1 MLGSSFAWGL
11 AFTNIGMP
19 SILGYMLSGV
29 IIGPYFMNII
39 GDGQHNI
46 ESIRELGDL
55 GLTILMFVTGMHLD
69 INTYTRNKS
78 ELLKPLKFTSLQ
90 VICSFI
96 LVTGIELLPNWLIS
110 SIMQAHPIKSIL
122 GVISITLIYLK
133 KQIFFERFFRRFK
146 KSILILMLLATFS
159 ILYAIK
165 NNQINSV
172 FSVELVKVIICAIAI
187 LSLNSTAI
195 SLKLL
200 EIRDKKNSNIGQ
212 KITEILVAQDLIL
225 IGFLILLRI
234 LANGVSIV
242 SVAIKIF
249 SAAGLLILVDL
260 LAKTNPNP
268 LSKLIDYIAIHS
280 KELQILFISSF
291 GLFFASICEYIG
303 LSEIYGAFIAG
314 VILGNLHEHGDY
326 IEKKCRSIRDI
337 FVTLFFVYVG
347 TLMNLK
353 KIMFNLPKVLLIN
366 LIIIVFKYF
375 SNYYI
380 YRAVERHDRQMTRN
394 CMILSSLL
402 LTQVSEFSMQ
412 LIAIAGTGINP
423 TSTLGQT
430 LDLFFQSCI
439 FSLTFGCLA
448 TVLIKRFLYYRG
460 TIN

>member
-29 IIGPYFMNII
+29 IIGPYFMNVI
-39 GDGQHNI
+39 GDGHHNI

-78 ELLKPLKFTSLQ
+78 ELLKPLKFTGLQ
-90 VICSFI
+90 VICS
-96 LVTGIELLPNWLIS
+96 LVLVVGIELLPNWIVVL
-110 SIMQAHPIKSIL
+110 IMQSHPIKSIL
-122 GVISITLIYLK
+122 GILFLTLIYLK

-146 KSILILMLLATFS
+146 RYILIFILFGGS
-159 ILYAIK
+159 FILYAIK
-165 NNQINSV
+165 NHQISG
-172 FSVELVKVIICAIAI
+172 FSVELIKVIICAIAI

-242 SVAIKIF
+242 SIAIKIS

-268 LSKLIDYIAIHS
+268 LSKLIDYIAINS

-366 LIIIVFKYF
+366 LIIITFKYF

-380 YRAVERHDRQMTRN
+380 YRAVERHDRQMTKN

-412 LIAIAGTGINP
+412 LIAIAGTGISQ
-423 TSTLGQT
+423 TSTLGQI

>member
-29 IIGPYFMNII
+29 IIGPYFMNVI
-39 GDGQHNI
+39 GDGHHNI

-78 ELLKPLKFTSLQ
+78 ELLKPLKFTGLQ
-90 VICSFI
+90 VICS
-96 LVTGIELLPNWLIS
+96 LVLVVGIELLPNWIVVL
-110 SIMQAHPIKSIL
+110 IMQSHPIKSIL
-122 GVISITLIYLK
+122 GILFLTLIYLK

-146 KSILILMLLATFS
+146 RYILIFILFGGS
-159 ILYAIK
+159 FILYAIK
-165 NNQINSV
+165 NHQISG
-172 FSVELVKVIICAIAI
+172 FSVELIKVIICAIAI

-242 SVAIKIF
+242 SIAIKI
-249 SAAGLLILVDL
+249 SSVAGLLILVDL

-268 LSKLIDYIAIHS
+268 LSKLIDYIAINS

-326 IEKKCRSIRDI
+326 IEKKCQSIRDI

-366 LIIIVFKYF
+366 LIIITFKYF

-380 YRAVERHDRQMTRN
+380 YRAVERHDRQMTKN

-412 LIAIAGTGINP
+412 LIAIAGTGISQ

>member
-29 IIGPYFMNII
+29 IIGPYFMNVI
-39 GDGQHNI
+39 GDGHHNI

-78 ELLKPLKFTSLQ
+78 ELLKPLKFTGLQ
-90 VICSFI
+90 VICS
-96 LVTGIELLPNWLIS
+96 LVLVVGIELLPNWIVVL
-110 SIMQAHPIKSIL
+110 IMQSHPIKSIL
-122 GVISITLIYLK
+122 GILFLTLIYLK

-146 KSILILMLLATFS
+146 RYILIFILFGGS
-159 ILYAIK
+159 FILYAIK
-165 NNQINSV
+165 NHQMSG
-172 FSVELVKVIICAIAI
+172 FSVELIKVIICAIAI

-242 SVAIKIF
+242 SIAIKIS

-268 LSKLIDYIAIHS
+268 LSKLIDYIAINS

-326 IEKKCRSIRDI
+326 IEKKCQSIRDI

-366 LIIIVFKYF
+366 LIIITFKYF

-380 YRAVERHDRQMTRN
+380 YRAVERHDRQMTKN

-412 LIAIAGTGINP
+412 LIAIAGTGISQ

>member
-1 MLGSSFAWGL
+1 
-11 AFTNIGMP
+11 
-19 SILGYMLSGV
+19 
-29 IIGPYFMNII
+29 
-39 GDGQHNI
+39 
-46 ESIRELGDL
+46 
-55 GLTILMFVTGMHLD
+55 
-69 INTYTRNKS
+69 
-78 ELLKPLKFTSLQ
+78 
-90 VICSFI
+90 
-96 LVTGIELLPNWLIS
+96 
-110 SIMQAHPIKSIL
+110 
-122 GVISITLIYLK
+122 
-133 KQIFFERFFRRFK
+133 
-146 KSILILMLLATFS
+146 MLLATFS

>member
-78 ELLKPLKFTSLQ
+78 ELLKPLKFTGLQ
-90 VICSFI
+90 VICS
-96 LVTGIELLPNWLIS
+96 LVLVVGIELLPNWIVVL
-110 SIMQAHPIKSIL
+110 IMQSHPIKSIL
-122 GVISITLIYLK
+122 GILFLTLIYLK

-146 KSILILMLLATFS
+146 RYILIFILFGGS
-159 ILYAIK
+159 FILYAIK
-165 NNQINSV
+165 NHQMSG
-172 FSVELVKVIICAIAI
+172 FSVELIKVIICAIAI

-242 SVAIKIF
+242 SIAIKIS

-268 LSKLIDYIAIHS
+268 LSKLIDYIAINS

-326 IEKKCRSIRDI
+326 IEKKCQSIRDI

-366 LIIIVFKYF
+366 LIIITFKYF

-380 YRAVERHDRQMTRN
+380 YRAVERHDRQMTKN

-412 LIAIAGTGINP
+412 LIAIAGTGISQ

>member
-29 IIGPYFMNII
+29 IIGPYFMNVI
-39 GDGQHNI
+39 GDGHHNI

-78 ELLKPLKFTSLQ
+78 ELLKPLKFTGLQ
-90 VICSFI
+90 VICS
-96 LVTGIELLPNWLIS
+96 LVLVVGIELLPNWIVVL
-110 SIMQAHPIKSIL
+110 IMQSHPIKSIL
-122 GVISITLIYLK
+122 GIIFLTLIYLK

-146 KSILILMLLATFS
+146 RYILIFILFGGS
-159 ILYAIK
+159 FILYAIK
-165 NNQINSV
+165 NHQISG
-172 FSVELVKVIICAIAI
+172 FSVELIKVIICAIAI

-242 SVAIKIF
+242 SIAIKIS

-268 LSKLIDYIAIHS
+268 LSKLIDYIAINS

-326 IEKKCRSIRDI
+326 IEKKCQSIRDI

-366 LIIIVFKYF
+366 LIIITFKYF

-380 YRAVERHDRQMTRN
+380 YRAVERHDRQMTKN

-412 LIAIAGTGINP
+412 LIAIAGTGISQ

>member
-29 IIGPYFMNII
+29 IIGPYFMNVI
-39 GDGQHNI
+39 GDGHHNI

-78 ELLKPLKFTSLQ
+78 ELLKPLKFTGLQ
-90 VICSFI
+90 VICS
-96 LVTGIELLPNWLIS
+96 LVLVVGIELLPNWIVVL
-110 SIMQAHPIKSIL
+110 IMQSHPIKSIL
-122 GVISITLIYLK
+122 GILFLTLIYLK

-146 KSILILMLLATFS
+146 RYILIFILFGGS
-159 ILYAIK
+159 FILYAIK
-165 NNQINSV
+165 NHQISG
-172 FSVELVKVIICAIAI
+172 FSVELIKVIICAIAI

-242 SVAIKIF
+242 SIAIKIS

-268 LSKLIDYIAIHS
+268 LSKLIDYIAINS

-326 IEKKCRSIRDI
+326 IEKKCQSIRDI

-366 LIIIVFKYF
+366 LIIITFKYF

-380 YRAVERHDRQMTRN
+380 YRAVERHDRQMTKN

-412 LIAIAGTGINP
+412 LIAIAGTGISQ